1 METKVTAE
9 MNDSLLQAFQ
19 PEEVHAALQ
28 QMHPI
33 KSPGPDG
40 MPPIFFQKYW
50 NIVGQN
56 VSDCILNILN
66 TGVMPL
72 EMNETHICLI
82 PKTKIPQKITEYRP
96 ISLCNVTY
104 RILAKV
110 LANRLKKDLPNVIS
124 ESQSASV
131 PGRLITDNVLVAFE
145 TMHHINQ
152 RRKGKEGLM
161 AIKLDMSKAFDSIEW
176 KCLELIMQKLG
187 FHDRWISI
195 IMMCISTVS
204 YSVLLN
210 GEPKGVIYPS
220 RGIRQGDPLSP
231 FLFLL
236 CAEGLSAMLKR

>member
-1 METKVTAE
+1 
-9 MNDSLLQAFQ
+9 
-19 PEEVHAALQ
+19 
-28 QMHPI
+28 MHPI
-33 KSPGPDG
+33 KSPDPDG

-50 NIVGQN
+50 NIVSQN

-72 EMNETHICLI
+72 EMNETHICLL
-82 PKTKIPQKITEYRP
+82 PKKKPQKITEYSP

-110 LANRLKKDLPNVIS
+110 LANRLKKVLPNVIN
-124 ESQSASV
+124 ESQSASI
-131 PGRLITDNVLVAFE
+131 PGRLIIDNVLVAFE

-161 AIKLDMSKAFDSIEW
+161 AIKLDISKAFDRVEW

-195 IMMCISTVS
+195 IMMCITTIS
-204 YSVLLN
+204 YSILLN
-210 GEPKGVIYPS
+210 GEPKGVIYPL
-220 RGIRQGDPLSP
+220 RGTRQGDPLNP

-236 CAEGLSAMLKR
+236 CAKGLSAMLKREERWGTIRGIAVC

>member
-1 METKVTAE
+1 
-9 MNDSLLQAFQ
+9 
-19 PEEVHAALQ
+19 
-28 QMHPI
+28 MHPI

-56 VSDCILNILN
+56 VSDCILNILSV
-66 TGVMPL
+66 GVMPL
-72 EMNETHICLI
+72 EMNETHIDLI
-82 PKTKIPQKITEYRP
+82 PKTKNPQKITEYRP

-110 LANRLKKDLPNVIS
+110 LANRLKKVLPNVIS
-124 ESQSASV
+124 ESQTTSI

-161 AIKLDMSKAFDSIEW
+161 AIKLDMSKPFDRVEW

-195 IMMCISTVS
+195 IMMCITTVS
-204 YSVLLN
+204 YSILLN

-220 RGIRQGDPLSP
+220 RGICQGDPLSP

-236 CAEGLSAMLKR
+236 CAEGVSTMLQTPGFTLPRV